1 MNLQYGALAH
11 HFDALDKN
19 QIWSRFPMQ
28 NQALEPGDEQALA
41 VEKIVACTTLNP
53 DWVDRLDRDVERCLA
68 GQLMR
73 TH

>member
-1 MNLQYGALAH
+1 
-11 HFDALDKN
+11 
-19 QIWSRFPMQ
+19 MQ